1 MECAAG
7 IRKKLEVFGDD
18 YSTIDGTGVRDYI
31 HVSDLARGHLD
42 SIDYLFNKNKNL
54 IINLGTGNGFSV
66 LEVINATEKISNKS
80 INYSIS
86 SRREGDPDT
95 VIASAKK
102 AEKLINWLPKK
113 SDLEN
118 IISSTWEMYNK

>member
-7 IRKKLEVFGDD
+7 TRKKLEVFGDD
-18 YSTIDGTGVRDYI
+18 YATIDGTGVRDYI

-42 SIDYLFNKNKNL
+42 SIDYLFKKNKNL
-54 IINLGTGNGFSV
+54 IINLGTGGGFSV
-66 LEVINATEKISNKS
+66 LEVINAIEKISNKN
-80 INYSIS
+80 IDYSIS

-118 IISSTWEMYNK
+118 IISSTWKMYNK

>member
-1 MECAAG
+1 MKCAAG
-7 IRKKLEVFGDD
+7 NQKKLEVFGGD
-18 YSTIDGTGVRDYI
+18 YSTMDGTGVRDYI

-42 SIDYLFNKNKNL
+42 SIDYLFNNDENL
-54 IINLGTGNGFSV
+54 IINLGTGKGFSV
-66 LEVINATEKISNKS
+66 LEVINATEEISNKN
-80 INYSIS
+80 IDYSILN
-86 SRREGDPDT
+86 RREGDPET
-95 VIASAKK
+95 VIASVKK